1 MGERWRSLAA
11 AGLLLGATA
20 CANPRAEEAA
30 NARTALVGMSREQV
44 LACAGVPARSAV
56 SGEREFFTYESQSV
70 SGSGG
75 PSAGFGLGIGGWGGG
90 RYGTGIGMGVPLGGG
105 DVRRDTCQATFV
117 MERGVVRE
125 LNYADPQGNSNLG
138 QCQRIVGPCM
148 DAMLSGGTVPPPPP
162 SRTP

>member
-1 MGERWRSLAA
+1 
-11 AGLLLGATA
+11 
-20 CANPRAEEAA
+20 
-30 NARTALVGMSREQV
+30 
-44 LACAGVPARSAV
+44 V

-70 SGSGG
+70 SGYGG

-90 RYGTGIGMGVPLGGG
+90 RYGTGMGVPLGGG

-148 DAMLSGGTVPPPPP
+148 DAMLSGGTVPPP